1 MATVLTRTEPFDL
14 FKDEVPGY
22 PEGMKVHP
30 DSYSDPYRQA
40 RKDGVEFK
48 SIQDVAKEMAPKPT
62 DTDTQDGDGDVDDD
76 I

>member
-48 SIQDVAKEMAPKPT
+48 SIQDVAREMQGPT
-62 DTDTQDGDGDVDDD
+62 GEIQPLDGEEEG
-76 I
+76 